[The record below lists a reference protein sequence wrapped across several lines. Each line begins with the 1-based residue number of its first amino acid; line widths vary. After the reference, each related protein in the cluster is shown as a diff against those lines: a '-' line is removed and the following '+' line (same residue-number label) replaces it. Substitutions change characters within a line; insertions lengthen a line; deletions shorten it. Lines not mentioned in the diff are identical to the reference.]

1 MSSVTFSTTVGGDG
15 STVTDDANA
24 TTGLDGGGHRTRF
37 VPALAQVVA
46 VAANTV
52 TVAGQAAGSLSQ
64 AQGAANASAASATT
78 AAGSATAAATS
89 ATSAASAA
97 STAANQAAA
106 ATTTAI
112 TTAMTGYVT
121 AASTSATAA
130 ASSATASA
138 ASATAAADSAAQAA
152 ASANVGAA
160 TETAPG
166 LIEIAT
172 QVETDT
178 GTDATRAIPPKY
190 LKGNID
196 ARLAAAQRN
205 LSVDTGS
212 LSTAAVAT
220 NTVTSDQIVLNKT
233 AAALYRSPNTVT
245 AMYLYDTT
253 LDTDGGAWTDK
264 QSHTSWHNEALS
276 GAWLGPI
283 SGLQSATHREAN
295 GWEMIHVRPVPGVGT
310 VHQGTAGAYVRRE
323 VAAGENI
330 TGDIDIRVK
339 VSLLDWTPAS
349 LSTIAAAFQNL
360 SGGNL
365 WRFSVTNSGTL
376 RFGTYTTTAVDTDSS
391 VATGITDGATKWV
404 RVTSRVS
411 DGQTIFYTGDDGI
424 VWTQLGTTLTHGQLG
439 PRTQLNC
446 PYYELGSYGVGASN
460 QASGTFYRAEFRRG
474 IDGTVVVKFDGSAIT
489 ANNIGDYYQSSAD
502 GKFYQVPE
510 NFVPNNQMVGA
521 VVGIIGS
528 GGALPANWNSASGG
542 AGLQKEVTAVGT
554 DSSGRKYV
562 DYRISGT
569 PTDSAHYPVVT
580 GSLNVPARNGEVVT
594 RSVILSS
601 SSTGVTVKT
610 FNEIY
615 SAGGTFLTSSTGSA
629 LSVTAS
635 NAKFSETTTIAHAT
649 AATTGFVLKLEYTSG
664 VALDYTLRITEPE
677 IVRSALP
684 GSGQARSTTS
694 GTQLQ
699 TYRGNKAAFP
709 KLVGIVA
716 EGNSVALY
724 DMSDRSMWMHF
735 VGGANAHIFSSGIGA
750 ISALQGSL
758 FVGHT
763 ASAGMAEVSFTKDS
777 ARLFRASRYDHLK
790 NVANRNDNT
799 GVTNYV
805 LSSLSSIAGAAV
817 NAVAAYVLP
826 NAPIDAATGLPIPTI
841 AVGTTVGL
849 SIVKSDNTVQNHT
862 ATNTVNVGFNR
873 RGDVWFQMGENAKN
887 FRKSLA
893 PTYAANVTV
902 ADGTVGGSGTPF
914 ASTSVSRPFSVNSAL
929 IRDTGSVGV
938 YQYHPNDVSATASGV
953 LSHIGPYHNTG
964 HMIGD
969 VRRTIIAEAAQGYT
983 YGSDLVTGDSSS
995 FAGGVGS
1002 WVTSPSYASTTLVSG
1017 GEMTVTATAN
1027 FGRQVISIAT
1037 EVGVTYQA
1045 SVYARKI
1052 SGASNSAAMLAYANV
1067 NTGVTSASLAYG
1079 AVSEKI
1085 TLDFT
1090 ATATT
1095 TWLLLGENNAVS
1107 GGVHGFK
1114 NFRVRKV
1121 DLLGSTIDRVP
1132 NLNNLIV
1139 NGDFTGTNAGW
1150 TTGNANST
1158 VTNTGTAL
1166 QVQVVATG
1174 VGAGVY
1180 QDFNTVP
1187 GLTYEVSYDVVTNTT
1202 GTTIFT
1208 FVGSANNFTSSTLVN
1223 VGMSGTG
1230 TARQRF
1236 TATGATHGLSIG
1248 SNTSA
1253 LTASTFSIDNVV
1265 LKEVALDRTYKAK
1278 PSTIYG
1284 ALTRSNVASAA
1295 SLVCYGG
1302 FSGANYLQE
1311 AYSSD
1316 LDFGTGTWS
1325 VGAWVNIPAALSGG
1339 TLSGATWTETTGTE
1353 LWNNSTAT
1361 VAGESTQV
1369 SSGVYRIYSSAGA
1382 SSTVQVPNSAAVG
1395 KMYRLSF
1402 TIDSV
1407 TAIGT
1412 GVGNTGY
1419 MPNGFS
1425 YGFTVNPGTYT
1436 QYVPATSTV
1445 VSIGRVAASGVTDIQ
1460 ISNVSL
1466 KEVTPLM
1473 LVDRS
1478 AATGPRIR
1486 LGIGANGGFYAEA
1499 NDGTTQRIAFTTQ
1512 AYNSDAW
1519 VNIRA
1524 QYTVDGKLAIVV
1536 NGETLASTTGTPLLT
1551 LSNALATFTTG
1562 NSYLG
1567 SSPVIGKLTLVKWSA
1582 SVPTAE
1588 QSRWMYAQEL
1598 QMFRSGAQVAFPV
1611 YGNLNGFSYDS
1622 DTDRWHVA
1630 QASYAS
1636 EWSGLVRVASTA
1648 VPYGSYT
1655 LVQSQSNARIA
1666 YRSSSITGVDV
1677 DRPARSLRAELNTK
1691 RNGSALKSRLPFDFD
1706 AVSFTGTTTNAS
1718 NQVTGVTAVVGT
1730 PVAGMAISGTG
1741 IAVGTTIVSISGT
1754 TYTLSANATASGT
1767 VTISQTDFAL
1777 PVGFTAMDVRLNG
1790 ALQRE
1795 GSTKSYVRYFDGFVE
1810 YVRLN
1815 TAPGTNAWLQVIAER

>member
-52 TVAGQAAGSLSQ
+52 TVAGQAAGSLAQ
-64 AQGAANASAASATT
+64 AQSAANAAAASATT

-97 STAANQAAA
+97 TTAATQAAA
-106 ATTTAI
+106 ATTAAV

-121 AASTSATAA
+121 AASTSATASA
-130 ASSATASA
+130 TSATASA
-138 ASATAAADSAAQAA
+138 NSATAAANSAAQAA

-160 TETAPG
+160 TETTPG

-172 QVETDT
+172 QVETDA

-196 ARLAAAQRN
+196 VRLAAAQRN

-220 NTVTSDQIVLNKT
+220 NTATSDQIVLNKT

-253 LDTDGGAWTDK
+253 LDTDGGAWTDR
-264 QSHTSWHNEALS
+264 QSHTSWHNETLS

-339 VSLLDWTPAS
+339 ASLLDWTPAS
-349 LSTIAAAFQNL
+349 LSTVAAAFQNF

-376 RFGTYTTTAVDTDSS
+376 RFGTYTSAAVDTDSS
-391 VATGITDGATKWV
+391 VATGITDGATKWL
-404 RVTSRVS
+404 RVTNRVS
-411 DGQTIFYTGDDGI
+411 DGQTIFYTSDDGI
-424 VWTQLGTTLTHGQLG
+424 VWAQLGTTLTHGQLG

-446 PYYELGSYGVGASN
+446 PYYELGSYGVGVSN
-460 QASGTFYRAEFRRG
+460 QAAGTFYLAEFRRG
-474 IDGTVVVKFDGSAIT
+474 IDGPVVVRFDGSTIT
-489 ANNIGDYYQSSAD
+489 ANNVGDYYQSSAL
-502 GKFYQVPE
+502 GSFYQLPE

-521 VVGIIGS
+521 VVGIVGS
-528 GGALPANWNSASGG
+528 GGALPTGWATSGG
-542 AGLQKEVTAVGT
+542 AGLQREIVATGT

-562 DYRISGT
+562 DYRVNGT
-569 PTDSAHYPVVT
+569 PTDTSAFLTIVASTV
-580 GSLNVPARNGEVVT
+580 VPARSGDSLT
-594 RSVILSS
+594 RSVRLSS
-601 SSTGVTVKT
+601 GSSGVSAVNFYSDIT
-610 FNEIY
+610 
-615 SAGGTFLTSSTGSA
+615 SAGGSYLTTQTGAA
-629 LSVTAS
+629 LAVTAS
-635 NAKFSETTTIAHAT
+635 DTKFSEVQAVSHAT
-649 AATTGFVLKLEYTSG
+649 AATTGYALRLSYSSG

-677 IVRSALP
+677 IVRSATP
-684 GSGQARSTTS
+684 GSGQVRSTVS
-694 GTQLQ
+694 GSQLQ

-716 EGNSVALY
+716 EASSVALY

-735 VGGANAHIFSSGIGA
+735 VGGGNAHVYSASIGSL
-750 ISALQGSL
+750 SAAQGSL

-763 ASAGMAEVSFTKDS
+763 ATAGMAEVSFTKDS
-777 ARLFRASRYDHLK
+777 ARWFRASRYDHLK
-790 NVANRNDNT
+790 NVANRNDST

-805 LSSLSSIAGAAV
+805 LSPLSSIAGVAV

-826 NAPIDAATGLPIPTI
+826 NAPIDATTGLPIPTI

-849 SIVKSDNTVQNHT
+849 SIIKSDNAVQNHT

-873 RGDVWFQMGENAKN
+873 RGDVWFQMGESAKN

-893 PTYAANVTV
+893 PTYATNVTV
-902 ADGTVGGSGTPF
+902 ADGTIGGSGTPF
-914 ASTSVSRPFSVNSAL
+914 TATSVSRPFSVNSAL

-938 YQYHPNDVSATASGV
+938 YQYHPNDVSTTASGV

-969 VRRTIIAEAAQGYT
+969 VRRTIISEAAQGYT
-983 YGSDLVTGDSSS
+983 YGSDMVTGDSSN

-1002 WVTSPSYASTTLVSG
+1002 WVTSPSYASTASVSG

-1027 FGRQVISIAT
+1027 FGRQVIGVVT

-1052 SGASNSAAMLAYANV
+1052 SGAATSAAMLAYANI
-1067 NTGVTSASLAYG
+1067 NTGAT
-1079 AVSEKI
+1079 AVSTSFGAIAEKI

-1114 NFRVRKV
+1114 NFQVRKV
-1121 DLLGSTIDRVP
+1121 SAGSTIDRLP
-1132 NLNNLIV
+1132 NLNNLIA

-1158 VTNTGTAL
+1158 VTNTGTSL

-1174 VGAGVY
+1174 TVAGVN

-1187 GLTYEVSYDVVTNTT
+1187 GLTYEMTYDLASNTT
-1202 GTTIFT
+1202 GSTVTAAVGTAAT
-1208 FVGSANNFTSSTLVN
+1208 FASTALVSTAT
-1223 VGMSGTG
+1223 SGTA
-1230 TARQRF
+1230 TSIKVRF
-1236 TATGATHGLSIG
+1236 TATSTSHTLSAYSATAA
-1248 SNTSA
+1248 T
-1253 LTASTFSIDNVV
+1253 TASTFSIDNVV
-1265 LKEVALDRTYKAK
+1265 LKEVTLDRTYKAK

-1284 ALTRSNVASAA
+1284 ALVRSNVASAA

-1316 LDFGTGTWS
+1316 LDFGTGQWS
-1325 VGAWVNIPAALSGG
+1325 VGAWVNGVTAAVSTIVERAGTSGPSIVLG
-1339 TLSGATWTETTGTE
+1339 T
-1353 LWNNSTAT
+1353 TAT
-1361 VAGESTQV
+1361 GQFIA
-1369 SSGVYRIYSSAGA
+1369 
-1382 SSTVQVPNSAAVG
+1382 
-1395 KMYRLSF
+1395 
-1402 TIDSV
+1402 
-1407 TAIGT
+1407 TA
-1412 GVGNTGY
+1412 
-1419 MPNGFS
+1419 F
-1425 YGFTVNPGTYT
+1425 
-1436 QYVPATSTV
+1436 
-1445 VSIGRVAASGVTDIQ
+1445 
-1460 ISNVSL
+1460 
-1466 KEVTPLM
+1466 
-1473 LVDRS
+1473 
-1478 AATGPRIR
+1478 
-1486 LGIGANGGFYAEA
+1486 
-1499 NDGTTQRIAFTTQ
+1499 DGTTTRTATTTNTY
-1512 AYNSDAW
+1512 ASGSW
-1519 VNIRA
+1519 TGVRA
-1524 QYTVDGKLAIVV
+1524 QYTTDGKLVVVV
-1536 NGETLASTTGTPLLT
+1536 NGEVAATATGIPLLT
-1551 LSNALATFTTG
+1551 LNNALATFTTG
-1562 NSYLG
+1562 NGYQTVAPFPG
-1567 SSPVIGKLTLVKWSA
+1567 QIALVKWSA
-1582 SVPTAE
+1582 SVPTTE
-1588 QSRWMYAQEL
+1588 QSRWMYAQES
-1598 QMFRSGAQVAFPV
+1598 QMFRSGAQATFPV

-1630 QASYAS
+1630 QSAYVS

-1666 YRSSSITGVDV
+1666 YRSTSVIGVDV

-1691 RNGSALKSRLPFDFD
+1691 RNGSALKSRQPLDFD

-1730 PVAGMAISGTG
+1730 PIAGMAISGTG
-1741 IAVGTTIVSISGT
+1741 IAVGTTIVSISGA

-1777 PVGFTAMDVRLNG
+1777 PVGFATVDVRLNG

-1815 TAPGTNAWLQVIAER
+1815 TAPGTNAWIQVTAER